1 MTGRASYV
9 DDLAFPGMLHG
20 KTIRSTIPRGD
31 IARIRLDFDRAGF
44 TVADF
49 RDIPGR
55 NTIAL
60 IELDQPCLAERE
72 IQHFAEPILL
82 LAHQDREKLIEMNE
96 SWPALILRKSGQTPS
111 SRSSGW

>member
-20 KTIRSTIPRGD
+20 KTIRSTVPRGE

-60 IELDQPCLAERE
+60 IELDQPCLAER
-72 IQHFAEPILL
+72 
-82 LAHQDREKLIEMNE
+82 
-96 SWPALILRKSGQTPS
+96 
-111 SRSSGW
+111 